1 MSPRLSRRALAIS
14 LCLALVATVSPTLAA
29 AQTLSV
35 RFSWKFKGE
44 YVPFFV
50 AQEDHLYT
58 GQHLDVSLGEGAG
71 AQAVLAGVV
80 RGNDDVA
87 IIPAPFALTAIS
99 NGAPV
104 KIVALYQPT
113 APLAVVSMAGKPIRA
128 PKDMLGKTIGVTIGD
143 TVAQYLNVLCKKNQL
158 DCSKIQTVTMDPQVR
173 ASQFLTGHV
182 DALSSYA
189 TVDVPVIQNRL
200 PEHGLV
206 VMPLAPYG
214 LSLPGMAVV
223 VKASDVVARK
233 AELSKFL
240 QATSEAIAVAK
251 ADPAKATDM
260 TRQAWPTSPEQ
271 KVIRG
276 QIDATLASIPQP
288 AGHETGWIEEGILR
302 QALDLLASSGDITA
316 SMPIAAYYS
325 NSLLK

>member
-1 MSPRLSRRALAIS
+1 MKSRLSRMFV
-14 LCLALVATVSPTLAA
+14 LCLALVAVVSPTLAA
-29 AQTLSV
+29 AQALSV

-50 AQEDHLYT
+50 AQEGHLYT
-58 GQHLDVSLGEGAG
+58 GLHLDVSLGEGAG

-80 RGNDDVA
+80 HGNDDVA

-99 NGAPV
+99 KGAPV
-104 KIVALYQPT
+104 KIVALYQPV
-113 APLAVVSMAGKPIRA
+113 APLAVVSMASKPIRA
-128 PKDMLGKTIGVTIGD
+128 PRDMPGKTIGVTVGD

-189 TVDVPVIQNRL
+189 TVDVPVIQSRL

-223 VKASDVVARK
+223 VRASDIVARK

-240 QATSEAIAVAK
+240 QATSEAVTAAK
-251 ADPAKATDM
+251 ADPVRATEM
-260 TRQAWPTSPEQ
+260 TRQAWPTGPEQ
-271 KVIRG
+271 KIVRG
-276 QIDATLASIPQP
+276 QIDASLASIPQP
-288 AGHETGWIEEGILR
+288 AGHEAGWIEDGILR
-302 QALDLLASSGDITA
+302 QALDLLSSSGDIAAT
-316 SMPIAAYYS
+316 MPITNYYS

>member
-1 MSPRLSRRALAIS
+1 MKSRLSRILV
-14 LCLALVATVSPTLAA
+14 LCLALVAVVSPTLAA
-29 AQTLSV
+29 AQSLSV
-35 RFSWKFKGE
+35 RFSWKYKGE

-58 GQHLDVSLGEGAG
+58 AQHLDVSLGEGAG
-71 AQAVLAGVV
+71 AQAVLTGIVH
-80 RGNDDVA
+80 GNDDVA

-99 NGAPV
+99 KGAPV
-104 KIVALYQPT
+104 KIVALYQPI
-113 APLAVVSMAGKPIRA
+113 APLAVVSMPSKPIRA
-128 PKDMLGKTIGVTIGD
+128 PKDMLGKTIGVTVGD

-158 DCSKIQTVTMDPQVR
+158 GCSKIQTVTMDPQVR
-173 ASQFLTGHV
+173 ASQFLVGHV
-182 DALSSYA
+182 DALSSYT
-189 TVDVPVIQNRL
+189 TVDVPVIQGRL

-223 VKASDVVARK
+223 VKASDVETRK

-240 QATSEAIAVAK
+240 LATSEAIKVAK
-251 ADPAKATDM
+251 ADPGKATDI
-260 TRQAWPTSPEQ
+260 TRRAWPTSPEL
-271 KVIRG
+271 KVIRA

-288 AGHETGWIEEGILR
+288 AVHEAGWIDESILR
-302 QALDLLASSGDITA
+302 ETLDLLASSGDIA
-316 SMPIAAYYS
+316 APMPVGAYYS